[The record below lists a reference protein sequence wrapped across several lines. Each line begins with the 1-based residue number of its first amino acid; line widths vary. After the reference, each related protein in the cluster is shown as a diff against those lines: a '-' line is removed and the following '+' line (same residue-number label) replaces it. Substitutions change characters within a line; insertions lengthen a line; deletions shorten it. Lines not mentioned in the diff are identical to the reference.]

1 MNIHKPLIV
10 FLDFKAERFVEQ
22 LLLSDRQAL
31 VESCDLA
38 EAGFFADSGFKQVP
52 SAPTFWEKTIQSGS
66 HEWCMLAFWD
76 RRYIDT
82 DYLVCTHG
90 FTKVAGQI
98 PATEIAEAD
107 RIRLAHFNVSK
118 GGV

>member
-1 MNIHKPLIV
+1 MNTPKPLIV

-38 EAGFFADSGFKQVP
+38 EAGFFADSGFKQV
-52 SAPTFWEKTIQSGS
+52 SGAPTFWEKTIQSGN
-66 HEWCMLAFWD
+66 HAWCMLAFWD
-76 RRYIDT
+76 RRYTDT

-90 FTKVAGQI
+90 FAKVAGQI
-98 PATEIAEAD
+98 SASDIAEAN
-107 RIRLAHFNVSK
+107 RIRQAHFNVSK